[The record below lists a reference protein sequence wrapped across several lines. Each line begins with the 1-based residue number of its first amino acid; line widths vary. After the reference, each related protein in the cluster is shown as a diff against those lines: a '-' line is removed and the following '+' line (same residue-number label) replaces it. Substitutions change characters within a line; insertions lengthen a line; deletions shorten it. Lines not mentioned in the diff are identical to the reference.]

1 MLMEPQTRHQLWEA
15 VCCFGFGEV
24 TCMYALSLCVITLPV
39 STHQSSVVLLLCLV
53 LVLVLLHY
61 AGKAAGVG
69 GGAGKVLSLGDRRCP
84 ATHRQTTH
92 LGHSDRTNACVF
104 PYAEFIWAARSKC
117 FFSVFF
123 FIIIFPSKC
132 LINSS
137 ASFHS
142 ISGSTYQ
149 RQQRVCI
156 F

>member
-39 STHQSSVVLLLCLV
+39 STHQSSVVLLLCLM

-104 PYAEFIWAARSKC
+104 PYDYLGSKIKMFFFC
-117 FFSVFF
+117 FFFYYYFSLQMSHQ
-123 FIIIFPSKC
+123 FI
-132 LINSS
+132 
-137 ASFHS
+137 SF
-142 ISGSTYQ
+142 ISQ
-149 RQQRVCI
+149 HLR
-156 F
+156 